1 MYNNLTLMHA
11 VLTLL
16 LPLHFHLIFILCIFF
31 MYKIEYLNVTR
42 LCHTRTILSVNGKF
56 PGPRLVAREG
66 DRVLV
71 KVVNHISNNVTI
83 HWYVYMHVLI
93 SFILQ
98 FHSHNIKDFEVFRFR
113 TETLTASVTLFHILL
128 QYKGFAA

>member
-1 MYNNLTLMHA
+1 
-11 VLTLL
+11 
-16 LPLHFHLIFILCIFF
+16 

-83 HWYVYMHVLI
+83 HWYVYMHSL
-93 SFILQ
+93 SFKMQ
-98 FHSHNIKDFEVFRFR
+98 PATRCSNNIKDFEV
-113 TETLTASVTLFHILL
+113 L
-128 QYKGFAA
+128 QPKF